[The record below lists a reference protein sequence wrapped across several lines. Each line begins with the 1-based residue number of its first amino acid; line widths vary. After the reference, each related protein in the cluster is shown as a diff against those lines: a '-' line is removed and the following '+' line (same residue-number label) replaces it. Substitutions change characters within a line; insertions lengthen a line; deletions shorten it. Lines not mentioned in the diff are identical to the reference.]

1 MPVML
6 QCNAGRLAEILA
18 IRQSIVTAG
27 PMGSIQGQGADDISA
42 PIESIDYLIGRD
54 CRKPKCD
61 SLTRW

>member
-27 PMGSIQGQGADDISA
+27 PMGSVQGQGADDISA
-42 PIESIDYLIGRD
+42 QSNQSII
-54 CRKPKCD
+54 
-61 SLTRW
+61 